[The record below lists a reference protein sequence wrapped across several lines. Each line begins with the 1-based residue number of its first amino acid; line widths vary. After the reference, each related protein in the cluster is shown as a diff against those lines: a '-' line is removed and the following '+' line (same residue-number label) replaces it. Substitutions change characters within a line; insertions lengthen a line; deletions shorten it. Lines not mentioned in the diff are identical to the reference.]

1 VTVCDPALPGE
12 EELERGSSSRP
23 AAEQLDLPE
32 GVPPL
37 RAFYLYLTA
46 GCNLACRHCWVVPR
60 YVDGEPDPGEV
71 MDLDDLRAAVA
82 EARPLGLA
90 TCKLTG
96 GEPTLHPRFREIVEL
111 LSAEG
116 LGLDMESNGTLL
128 TAELARFLKDES
140 SVGFISI
147 SLDAPTAAAHDAFR
161 GVPGAY
167 DAALRGLGHLVDA
180 GYENVQLIM
189 SVWRGN
195 RDEVEAVVRL
205 AEERGAASVK
215 LNPVTATG
223 RGGQMHE
230 RGESL
235 GFDETLALARHVDEE
250 VRPGATVGVV
260 LNLPPALVPAADLWR
275 TRGRVGD
282 CGAQRILGLVG
293 TGDIALCGIGRTIPE
308 LTYGRLGVDSIRD
321 VWLSHPR
328 ILELRGQL
336 ADREGYPGICADCI
350 HGSGCRTGCVAN
362 NFERGGR
369 LVWPNVLCEEAERRG
384 VFPATRRRG
393 YDRERGIGGDE
404 DG

>member
-1 VTVCDPALPGE
+1 VTICDPALPGE
-12 EELERGSSSRP
+12 EALAEGAEAMLS
-23 AAEQLDLPE
+23 AEQLDLPE

-46 GCNLACRHCWVVPR
+46 GCNLACKHCWIVPR
-60 YVDGEPDPGEV
+60 YVGGEPDPGEV
-71 MDLDDLRAAVA
+71 IDVDDLRAAVA
-82 EARPLGLA
+82 EARPMGLA
-90 TCKLTG
+90 SCKLTG
-96 GEPTLHPRFREIVEL
+96 GEPTLHPRFREIVDYL
-111 LSAEG
+111 TDEG
-116 LGLDMESNGTLL
+116 LGLDMETNGTLL
-128 TAELARFLKDES
+128 TAELARRLKDES
-140 SVGFISI
+140 NVGFISI
-147 SLDAPTAAAHDAFR
+147 SLDAPDAAAHDAFR

-167 DAALRGLGHLVDA
+167 VGALRGLDHLVRA

-195 RDEVEAVVRL
+195 RDQVEAVVRL

-223 RGGQMHE
+223 RGIAMQD

-235 GFDETLALARHVDEE
+235 DFDETLALARHVDEE
-250 VRPGATVGVV
+250 VRPGAEVGVV
-260 LNLPPALVPAADLWR
+260 LSLPPALVPAAELWR

-282 CGAQRILGLVG
+282 CGVQRILGIVG

-321 VWLSHPR
+321 IWLSHPT
-328 ILELRGQL
+328 ILQLRGSL

-362 NFERGGR
+362 NFEHSGR

-384 VFPATRRRG
+384 VFPATRRRSW
-393 YDRERGIGGDE
+393 RRAEV
-404 DG
+404 